1 MRLFIAEKPSVAK
14 AIAAELGQTG
24 KGKGYIEC
32 GNDLVTWF
40 FGHMLEQAD
49 PDTYTAADAPRAENG
64 KKVWRTEDLPIIP
77 DEWKYNPREDAQEQL
92 NIVAKLYAKADQ
104 IIHAGD
110 PDREGQLL
118 VDQPVKLLFGN
129 NKPVLRYW
137 CSALDSVSVK
147 RGLDSLKDNKDF
159 AGFAAAA
166 EARGRADWLIGMNL
180 SRAFTLRAIR
190 GGSRALLTVG
200 RVQTPTLNLVV
211 MRDRLIEGYK
221 PIPFHGIRG
230 AFKHEGGQFLADWKP
245 SEDQEGLDEEGR
257 LTNTAVADAL
267 VKKLSGQDS
276 KITSYKQEPKTKPQP
291 KSLSL
296 TDVTV
301 LASRHFGYSA
311 ATVLDTCQSLYE
323 THKITSYP
331 RTDCAYLPESQFAD
345 APAILE
351 ALKSVVPELGN
362 LIDGANPKIKSKTW
376 DDAKVTAHHGII
388 PTVQVVDASRL
399 SPEEKAIHNIIV
411 RHYLAQF
418 YPVHEYLKTTV
429 ELDVAGEYF
438 SAHGNVVT
446 ENGWQD
452 AFGIDESDDS
462 EEGEGK
468 GEDVGS
474 QSLPIMK
481 TGEQVVCLKALRR
494 DSKTKPPGRFTGGT
508 LPQAMENIHKFVD
521 DKEHKKM
528 LRDGDGIGTSAT
540 RSSIIEELK
549 RRDFLVVKGKALV
562 STELGRSMID
572 ALPEVVKSPVLTAM
586 YERML
591 LAIEQGSGDMQ
602 AFMDKQE
609 TLVRDQVAK
618 ANQGSV
624 KIAGAKQAPKVS
636 TVHFC
641 TQCKKGLIRRDGKK
655 PNTHFWACSGYPSC
669 TASFP
674 DFKGKP
680 NLTKPNIG
688 KPAATTAEAKGA

>member
-24 KGKGYIEC
+24 KGKGYIQC
-32 GNDLVTWF
+32 GNDKVTWF

-64 KKVWRTEDLPIIP
+64 KKIWRIEDLPIIP
-77 DEWKYNPREDAQEQL
+77 EEWQYNARDDAQEQL
-92 NIVAKLYAKADQ
+92 SIVASLYAEADE
-104 IIHAGD
+104 IVHAGD

-137 CSALDSVSVK
+137 CSALDSTSVK
-147 RGLDSLKDNKDF
+147 RGLNALKDNKNY
-159 AGFAAAA
+159 AGLANAA
-166 EARGRADWLIGMNL
+166 EARGRADWLIGMNF
-180 SRAFTLRAIR
+180 SRAFTLRALR

-211 MRDRLIEGYK
+211 MRDRLIEGFK
-221 PIPFHGIRG
+221 AIPFHGIRA

-267 VKKLSGQDS
+267 VKSLSGQDG
-276 KITSYKQEPKTKPQP
+276 KITSYKQEPKTKSQP
-291 KSLSL
+291 RSLSL
-296 TDVTV
+296 TDITV
-301 LASRHFGYSA
+301 LASRQFGYSA
-311 ATVLDTCQSLYE
+311 ATVLTTCQSLYE

-351 ALKSVVPELGN
+351 ALKSVVPELES

-376 DDAKVTAHHGII
+376 DDDKVTAHHGIV
-388 PTVQVVDASRL
+388 PTVKVVDASKL
-399 SPEEKAIHNIIV
+399 SSEERAIHNIIV
-411 RHYLAQF
+411 RYYLAQF

-446 ENGWQD
+446 KNGWQD
-452 AFGIDESDDS
+452 AFNIDASNDS
-462 EEGEGK
+462 EEGNSD

-474 QSLPIMK
+474 QSLPRMK
-481 TGEQVVCLKALRR
+481 TGDQAACLKALRR
-494 DSKTKPPGRFTGGT
+494 DSKTKPPGRFTEGSLT
-508 LPQAMENIHKFVD
+508 QAMENIHKYVD

-549 RRDFLVVKGKALV
+549 RRNFLADKGKALV

-591 LAIEQGSGDMQ
+591 LGIEQGTGDMN
-602 AFMDKQE
+602 AFMEKQE
-609 TLVRDQVAK
+609 ALIRDQVAK

-624 KIAGAKQAPKVS
+624 KIAGAKQAAKVS
-636 TVHFC
+636 TVNFC

-655 PNTHFWACSGYPSC
+655 PNTHFWACSGYPTC

-680 NLTKPNIG
+680 NLTKVNMG
-688 KPAATTAEAKGA
+688 KPAVVKEG